1 VRRTIMMCA
10 MCLVASATEVAAQCD
25 LPGRWSYPLLAT
37 YTASDGQVAFVYAT
51 ACELDIDIN
60 GTIAIIG
67 CAGLAESGGDPVAN
81 LIASG
86 LNGAVI
92 SNCSITHD
100 VVIGFPDPAV
110 CQYRGQIAGT
120 SGSGAVLCAN
130 FSRATFDLNK
140 K

>member
-1 VRRTIMMCA
+1 MRGVITMCA
-10 MCLVASATEVAAQCD
+10 VCLLASATEVAAQCD

-37 YTASDGQVAFVYAT
+37 YTDSDGQVVFVYAT
-51 ACELDIDIN
+51 ACEVDIDIN
-60 GTIAIIG
+60 GTIAIVG
-67 CAGLAESGGDPVAN
+67 CAGVAEAGGDPGAN

-100 VVIGFPDPAV
+100 VVIGFAEPAV
-110 CQYRGQIAGT
+110 CQYRGQVTGT
-120 SGSGAVLCAN
+120 SGSGVVLCAN
-130 FSRATFDLNK
+130 FSRASFDLNK